1 MDGWIK
7 LHRKFLTW
15 EWYQDANTL
24 RVFLHLILK
33 ANHKD
38 GKWQGVDVQAGQLL
52 TGRLKL
58 AQELN
63 LSERQI
69 RTSLNRLK
77 STNEVTI
84 KTTKQYSIITLNN
97 WDAYQ
102 QNDQQNDQQA
112 TNKRPTNDQQTTT
125 NKNDKKY
132 KNDKNEKNINI
143 NNLTESERFF
153 ISLQLVGYKFNIDP
167 KYEANQLYIRLKNSY
182 PGVNLAECVDEMM
195 DKDVNNQASYLKKI
209 CASKL
214 EEIKQKGK
222 SQIPEPTFDCV
233 IPGVNDL

>member
-102 QNDQQNDQQA
+102 QNDQQSDQQA

-132 KNDKNEKNINI
+132 KNDKNEKKDSSVSFFSPPVINDI
-143 NNLTESERFF
+143 RQYCTDRNNSVDAESFHDFYQSKNWMVGKNKMTDWKAAVRTWERKDKENNKSYRH
-153 ISLQLVGYKFNIDP
+153 IS
-167 KYEANQLYIRLKNSY
+167 
-182 PGVNLAECVDEMM
+182 
-195 DKDVNNQASYLKKI
+195 
-209 CASKL
+209 
-214 EEIKQKGK
+214 EIGGC
-222 SQIPEPTFDCV
+222 F
-233 IPGVNDL
+233 